1 MKKDKFE
8 KEMQD
13 LIEDIMEYRDV
24 AQQLEEDFRFLR
36 KDRDLNRTIVSQ
48 VRKETM
54 QLVEEKIEIEQ
65 NRLISIAEKTK
76 MNHII
81 TSLKKDIAMWAGG
94 KVFNF
99 LADISHFD
107 ELQFEENILVPC
119 LGNMK
124 AQKFNTVQKIVCD
137 LCMQN
142 NWLKKEQS
150 KVTLL
155 LLKLML
161 DESIKH
167 M

>member
-8 KEMQD
+8 KEVKD
-13 LIEDIMEYRDV
+13 LVEDIKEYRDV
-24 AQQLEEDFRFLR
+24 AQQLEKDVGFLR
-36 KDRDLNRTIVSQ
+36 KDRDLNRAIVSQ

-65 NRLISIAEKTK
+65 NRLTSIAEKTK

-81 TSLKKDIAMWAGG
+81 TSLEKDIAMWARG

-99 LADISHFD
+99 IPDISHFD
-107 ELQFEENILVPC
+107 NLQCEEHILVPC
-119 LGNMK
+119 QDNMK
-124 AQKFNTVQKIVCD
+124 AQILNTIKKTVCD

-142 NWLKKEQS
+142 NLLKKQLS

-161 DESIKH
+161 DESINH
-167 M
+167 V